1 MNAKEHTRKHRLLGR
16 ALVCGFVLAA
26 LCSFFPFAA
35 ACGQLPRDVVRLH
48 VVANSNGAEDQ
59 AVKLLVRDA
68 VLEEAA
74 RWYQGA
80 GSMEE
85 ASSQLC
91 THLQSIAGAA
101 RQVLGEQ
108 GVDYSATAQMTEMY
122 FPTRDYGD
130 FRLPAGRYRTLRVTL
145 GEGAGKNWWCVVF
158 PSRHPGGGPAHFAG
172 GGAPGGGGRPG
183 RPGEA
188 QGRGA
193 VGIPAGVAARLMV
206 LFQPTGMWYTR
217 YHRKGVGTCCSLS

>member
-16 ALVCGFVLAA
+16 ALVCGFVLAV

-108 GVDYSATAQMTEMY
+108 GVGYSATAQMTEMY

-158 PSRHPGGGPAHFAG
+158 PSLCLPAATQEEALLTLPEGERQVVEGG
-172 GGAPGGGGRPG
+172 
-183 RPGEA
+183 
-188 QGRGA
+188 QDVQVKLKA
-193 VGIPAGVAARLMV
+193 VELWERLKAALE
-206 LFQPTGMWYTR
+206 
-217 YHRKGVGTCCSLS
+217 

>member
-1 MNAKEHTRKHRLLGR
+1 MNAKEHTRKRRLLGR

-85 ASSQLC
+85 ASSRLC

-108 GVDYSATAQMTEMY
+108 GVGYSATAQMTEMY
-122 FPTRDYGD
+122 FPTRDYAD

-158 PSRHPGGGPAHFAG
+158 PSLCLPAATQEEALLTLPEGERQVVEGGQEVQVKLKAVELWESL
-172 GGAPGGGGRPG
+172 R
-183 RPGEA
+183 EWL
-188 QGRGA
+188 RG
-193 VGIPAGVAARLMV
+193 
-206 LFQPTGMWYTR
+206 
-217 YHRKGVGTCCSLS
+217 

>member
-108 GVDYSATAQMTEMY
+108 GVGYSATAQMTEMY

-158 PSRHPGGGPAHFAG
+158 PSLCLPAATQEEALLTLPEG
-172 GGAPGGGGRPG
+172 ERQVVEGGRDVQVKLKAVELWESL
-183 RPGEA
+183 REWL
-188 QGRGA
+188 RG
-193 VGIPAGVAARLMV
+193 
-206 LFQPTGMWYTR
+206 
-217 YHRKGVGTCCSLS
+217 

>member
-1 MNAKEHTRKHRLLGR
+1 MNILEHTRKHRLLGK

-101 RQVLGEQ
+101 RQVRGEQ
-108 GVDYSATAQMTEMY
+108 GVGYSATAQMTEMY

-158 PSRHPGGGPAHFAG
+158 PSLCLPAATQEEALLTLPEGERQVVEGGQDVQVKLKAVELWESL
-172 GGAPGGGGRPG
+172 R
-183 RPGEA
+183 EWL
-188 QGRGA
+188 RG
-193 VGIPAGVAARLMV
+193 
-206 LFQPTGMWYTR
+206 
-217 YHRKGVGTCCSLS
+217 

>member
-1 MNAKEHTRKHRLLGR
+1 MNILEHTRKRRLLGK

-85 ASSQLC
+85 ASSRLC

-108 GVDYSATAQMTEMY
+108 GVGYSATAQMTEMY

-158 PSRHPGGGPAHFAG
+158 PSLCLPAATQEEALLTLPEG
-172 GGAPGGGGRPG
+172 ERQVVEGGRDVQVKLKAVELWESL
-183 RPGEA
+183 REWL
-188 QGRGA
+188 RG
-193 VGIPAGVAARLMV
+193 
-206 LFQPTGMWYTR
+206 
-217 YHRKGVGTCCSLS
+217 

>member
-1 MNAKEHTRKHRLLGR
+1 MNILEHTRKRRLLGR

-108 GVDYSATAQMTEMY
+108 GVGYSATAQMTEMY

-158 PSRHPGGGPAHFAG
+158 PSLCLPAATQEEALLTLPEG
-172 GGAPGGGGRPG
+172 ERQVVEGGRG
-183 RPGEA
+183 VQVKLKAVELWESLREWL
-188 QGRGA
+188 RG
-193 VGIPAGVAARLMV
+193 
-206 LFQPTGMWYTR
+206 
-217 YHRKGVGTCCSLS
+217 

>member
-1 MNAKEHTRKHRLLGR
+1 MNAKEHTRKRRLLGK

-85 ASSQLC
+85 ASSRLC

-108 GVDYSATAQMTEMY
+108 GMGYSATAQMTEMY

-158 PSRHPGGGPAHFAG
+158 PSLCLPAATQEEALLTLPEG
-172 GGAPGGGGRPG
+172 ERQVVEGGRDVQVKLKAVELWESL
-183 RPGEA
+183 REWL
-188 QGRGA
+188 RG
-193 VGIPAGVAARLMV
+193 
-206 LFQPTGMWYTR
+206 
-217 YHRKGVGTCCSLS
+217 

>member
-1 MNAKEHTRKHRLLGR
+1 MNAKEHTRKRRLLGK

-48 VVANSNGAEDQ
+48 VVANSNRAEDQ

-108 GVDYSATAQMTEMY
+108 GVGYSATAQMTEMY

-158 PSRHPGGGPAHFAG
+158 PSLCLPAATQEEALLTLPEGERQVVEGGQDVQVKLKAVELWESL
-172 GGAPGGGGRPG
+172 R
-183 RPGEA
+183 EWL
-188 QGRGA
+188 RG
-193 VGIPAGVAARLMV
+193 
-206 LFQPTGMWYTR
+206 
-217 YHRKGVGTCCSLS
+217 

>member
-1 MNAKEHTRKHRLLGR
+1 MNILEHTRKRRLLGR

-108 GVDYSATAQMTEMY
+108 GVGYSATAQMTEMY

-145 GEGAGKNWWCVVF
+145 GEGAGKNWWCVMY
-158 PSRHPGGGPAHFAG
+158 PAMCIPLASQPADTLDTLPEDFTGNRVEFRFAVYEFFKSLFT
-172 GGAPGGGGRPG
+172 
-183 RPGEA
+183 GE
-188 QGRGA
+188 
-193 VGIPAGVAARLMV
+193 
-206 LFQPTGMWYTR
+206 
-217 YHRKGVGTCCSLS
+217 

>member
-1 MNAKEHTRKHRLLGR
+1 MNILEHTRKRRLLGK

-108 GVDYSATAQMTEMY
+108 GVGYSATAQMTEMY

-158 PSRHPGGGPAHFAG
+158 PSLCLPAATQEEALLTLPEGERQVVKGGQDVQVKLKAVELWESL
-172 GGAPGGGGRPG
+172 R
-183 RPGEA
+183 EWL
-188 QGRGA
+188 RG
-193 VGIPAGVAARLMV
+193 
-206 LFQPTGMWYTR
+206 
-217 YHRKGVGTCCSLS
+217 

>member
-1 MNAKEHTRKHRLLGR
+1 MNILEHTRKRHLLGK

-108 GVDYSATAQMTEMY
+108 GMGYSATAQMTEMY

-158 PSRHPGGGPAHFAG
+158 PSLCLPAATQEEALLTLPEG
-172 GGAPGGGGRPG
+172 ERQVVEGGRDVQVKLKAVELWESL
-183 RPGEA
+183 REWL
-188 QGRGA
+188 RG
-193 VGIPAGVAARLMV
+193 
-206 LFQPTGMWYTR
+206 
-217 YHRKGVGTCCSLS
+217 

>member
-1 MNAKEHTRKHRLLGR
+1 MNAKEHTRKRRLLGR

-80 GSMEE
+80 SSMEE

-108 GVDYSATAQMTEMY
+108 GVGYSATAQMTEMY

-158 PSRHPGGGPAHFAG
+158 PSLCLPAATQEEALLTLPEGERQVVEGGQNVQVKLKAVELWESL
-172 GGAPGGGGRPG
+172 R
-183 RPGEA
+183 EWL
-188 QGRGA
+188 RG
-193 VGIPAGVAARLMV
+193 
-206 LFQPTGMWYTR
+206 
-217 YHRKGVGTCCSLS
+217 

>member
-108 GVDYSATAQMTEMY
+108 GVGYSATAQMTEMY

-158 PSRHPGGGPAHFAG
+158 PSLCLPAATQEEALLTLPERERQVVEGGQDVQVKLKAVELWESL
-172 GGAPGGGGRPG
+172 R
-183 RPGEA
+183 EWL
-188 QGRGA
+188 RG
-193 VGIPAGVAARLMV
+193 
-206 LFQPTGMWYTR
+206 
-217 YHRKGVGTCCSLS
+217 

>member
-1 MNAKEHTRKHRLLGR
+1 MNAKEHTRKRRLLGK

-85 ASSQLC
+85 ASSRLC

-108 GVDYSATAQMTEMY
+108 GMGYSATAQMTEMY

-158 PSRHPGGGPAHFAG
+158 PSLCLPAATQEEALLTLPEGERQVVEGGQDVQVKLKAVELWESL
-172 GGAPGGGGRPG
+172 R
-183 RPGEA
+183 EWL
-188 QGRGA
+188 RG
-193 VGIPAGVAARLMV
+193 
-206 LFQPTGMWYTR
+206 
-217 YHRKGVGTCCSLS
+217 

>member
-1 MNAKEHTRKHRLLGR
+1 MNILEHTRKRRLLGR

-74 RWYQGA
+74 RWYQGV

-85 ASSQLC
+85 ASSRLC

-108 GVDYSATAQMTEMY
+108 GVGYSATAQMTEMY

-158 PSRHPGGGPAHFAG
+158 PSLCLPAATQEEALLTLPEGERQVVEGGQDVQVKLKAVELWESL
-172 GGAPGGGGRPG
+172 R
-183 RPGEA
+183 EWL
-188 QGRGA
+188 RG
-193 VGIPAGVAARLMV
+193 
-206 LFQPTGMWYTR
+206 
-217 YHRKGVGTCCSLS
+217 

>member
-1 MNAKEHTRKHRLLGR
+1 MNILEHTRKRRLLGK

-85 ASSQLC
+85 ASSRLC

-108 GVDYSATAQMTEMY
+108 GVGYSATAQMTEMY

-158 PSRHPGGGPAHFAG
+158 PSLCLPAATQEEALLTLPEGERQVVEGG
-172 GGAPGGGGRPG
+172 
-183 RPGEA
+183 
-188 QGRGA
+188 QGVQVKLKAVELWESLREWLRG
-193 VGIPAGVAARLMV
+193 
-206 LFQPTGMWYTR
+206 
-217 YHRKGVGTCCSLS
+217 

>member
-85 ASSQLC
+85 ASSRLC

-108 GVDYSATAQMTEMY
+108 GVGYSATAQMTEMY

-158 PSRHPGGGPAHFAG
+158 PSLCLPAATQEEALLTLPEGERQVVEGGQDVQVKLKAVELWESL
-172 GGAPGGGGRPG
+172 R
-183 RPGEA
+183 EWL
-188 QGRGA
+188 RG
-193 VGIPAGVAARLMV
+193 
-206 LFQPTGMWYTR
+206 
-217 YHRKGVGTCCSLS
+217 

>member
-1 MNAKEHTRKHRLLGR
+1 MNAKEHTRKRRLLGK

-108 GVDYSATAQMTEMY
+108 GMGYSATAQMTEMY

-158 PSRHPGGGPAHFAG
+158 PSLCLPAATQEEALLTLPEGERQVVEGGQDVQVKLKAVELWESL
-172 GGAPGGGGRPG
+172 R
-183 RPGEA
+183 EWL
-188 QGRGA
+188 RG
-193 VGIPAGVAARLMV
+193 
-206 LFQPTGMWYTR
+206 
-217 YHRKGVGTCCSLS
+217 

>member
-1 MNAKEHTRKHRLLGR
+1 MNILEHTRKHRLLGK

-26 LCSFFPFAA
+26 LCSFSPLAA

-108 GVDYSATAQMTEMY
+108 GVGYSATAQMTEMY

-158 PSRHPGGGPAHFAG
+158 PSLCLPAATQEEALLTLPEGERQVVEGG
-172 GGAPGGGGRPG
+172 
-183 RPGEA
+183 
-188 QGRGA
+188 QGVQVKLKAVELWESLREWLRG
-193 VGIPAGVAARLMV
+193 
-206 LFQPTGMWYTR
+206 
-217 YHRKGVGTCCSLS
+217 

>member
-1 MNAKEHTRKHRLLGR
+1 MNAKEHTRKRRLLGK

-74 RWYQGA
+74 PWYQGA
-80 GSMEE
+80 GAMEE

-108 GVDYSATAQMTEMY
+108 GVGYSATAQMTEMY

-158 PSRHPGGGPAHFAG
+158 PSLCLPAATQEEALLTLPEGERQVVEGGQDVQVKLKAVELWESL
-172 GGAPGGGGRPG
+172 R
-183 RPGEA
+183 EWL
-188 QGRGA
+188 RG
-193 VGIPAGVAARLMV
+193 
-206 LFQPTGMWYTR
+206 
-217 YHRKGVGTCCSLS
+217 

>member
-1 MNAKEHTRKHRLLGR
+1 MNILEHTRKRRLLGR

-26 LCSFFPFAA
+26 LCSFFPVAA

-108 GVDYSATAQMTEMY
+108 GVGYSATAQMTEMY

-158 PSRHPGGGPAHFAG
+158 PSLCLPAATQEEALLTLPEGERQVVEGGQDVQVKLKAVELWESL
-172 GGAPGGGGRPG
+172 R
-183 RPGEA
+183 EWL
-188 QGRGA
+188 RG
-193 VGIPAGVAARLMV
+193 
-206 LFQPTGMWYTR
+206 
-217 YHRKGVGTCCSLS
+217 

>member
-1 MNAKEHTRKHRLLGR
+1 MCSIMGYCGSGADFAAFQRGFDRTLSRGPDDTRVVDVGKGLLGFHRLSIMGLDSTGMQPFQLGSSFAVCNGELYGFEAMR
-16 ALVCGFVLAA
+16 A
-26 LCSFFPFAA
+26 
-35 ACGQLPRDVVRLH
+35 QLEEKGYTFRSGSDCEILLPLYKEYGTGMFRDVVRLH

-108 GVDYSATAQMTEMY
+108 GVGYSATAQMTE
-122 FPTRDYGD
+122 
-130 FRLPAGRYRTLRVTL
+130 
-145 GEGAGKNWWCVVF
+145 
-158 PSRHPGGGPAHFAG
+158 
-172 GGAPGGGGRPG
+172 
-183 RPGEA
+183 
-188 QGRGA
+188 
-193 VGIPAGVAARLMV
+193 
-206 LFQPTGMWYTR
+206 
-217 YHRKGVGTCCSLS
+217 

>member
-1 MNAKEHTRKHRLLGR
+1 MNAKEHTRKRRLLGK

-101 RQVLGEQ
+101 RQLLGEQ
-108 GVDYSATAQMTEMY
+108 GVGYSATAQMTEMY

-158 PSRHPGGGPAHFAG
+158 PSLCLPAATQEEALLTLPEG
-172 GGAPGGGGRPG
+172 ERQVVEGGRDVQVKLKAVELWESL
-183 RPGEA
+183 REWL
-188 QGRGA
+188 RG
-193 VGIPAGVAARLMV
+193 
-206 LFQPTGMWYTR
+206 
-217 YHRKGVGTCCSLS
+217 

>member
-1 MNAKEHTRKHRLLGR
+1 MNILEHTRKRRLLGK

-80 GSMEE
+80 DSMEE
-85 ASSQLC
+85 ASSRLC

-108 GVDYSATAQMTEMY
+108 GMGYSATAQMTEMY

-158 PSRHPGGGPAHFAG
+158 PSLCLPAATQEEALLTLPEG
-172 GGAPGGGGRPG
+172 ERQVVEGGRDVQVKLKAVELWESL
-183 RPGEA
+183 REWL
-188 QGRGA
+188 RG
-193 VGIPAGVAARLMV
+193 
-206 LFQPTGMWYTR
+206 
-217 YHRKGVGTCCSLS
+217 

>member
-1 MNAKEHTRKHRLLGR
+1 MLDYEHPGTYEKTPPAGPGFGLR
-16 ALVCGFVLAA
+16 VCVGG
-26 LCSFFPFAA
+26 PFAA

-74 RWYQGA
+74 RWYQGV

-85 ASSQLC
+85 ASSRLC

-108 GVDYSATAQMTEMY
+108 GVGYSATAQMTEMY

-158 PSRHPGGGPAHFAG
+158 PSLCLPAATQEEALLTLPEGERQVVEGGQDVQVKLKAVELWESL
-172 GGAPGGGGRPG
+172 R
-183 RPGEA
+183 EWL
-188 QGRGA
+188 RG
-193 VGIPAGVAARLMV
+193 
-206 LFQPTGMWYTR
+206 
-217 YHRKGVGTCCSLS
+217 

>member
-1 MNAKEHTRKHRLLGR
+1 MNAKEHTRKRRLLGR

-108 GVDYSATAQMTEMY
+108 GVGYSATAQMTEMY

-158 PSRHPGGGPAHFAG
+158 PSLCLPAATQEEALLTLPEG
-172 GGAPGGGGRPG
+172 ERQVVEGGRDVQVKLKAVERWETLREG
-183 RPGEA
+183 L
-188 QGRGA
+188 RG
-193 VGIPAGVAARLMV
+193 
-206 LFQPTGMWYTR
+206 
-217 YHRKGVGTCCSLS
+217 